1 MRLISKNIKGR
12 TEFSGSMIKK
22 MFKSIYSLK
31 SFFQLTS
38 TAAVLLMTVSS
49 SFADLHGY
57 MDEEGNWRFED
68 AGNNLGSYKRAIK
81 QASKEFEVESALI
94 AAVIKAESD
103 FNHKAVSNKGAK
115 GLMQIMPGTAS
126 IMNLEEPFSAKEN
139 ITAGA
144 RYLGILLGRFKYNK
158 KLALAAY
165 NAGPEAVETYG
176 GIPPFRETQDFV
188 RRVLYYYKRYAYL
201 D

>member
-1 MRLISKNIKGR
+1 
-12 TEFSGSMIKK
+12 MINKIL
-22 MFKSIYSLK
+22 KSLYSLK
-31 SFFQLTS
+31 SFLQLTL
-38 TAAVLLMTVSS
+38 TAVVLLMTVSS

-68 AGNNLGSYKRAIK
+68 AGNNLGSYKKTIK
-81 QASKEFEVESALI
+81 QVSKEFEVESALI

-115 GLMQIMPGTAS
+115 GLMQIMPDTAS
-126 IMNLEEPFSAKEN
+126 LMDLNEPFNPKQN

-144 RYLGILLGRFKYNK
+144 HYLSILLERFKRNK
-158 KLALAAY
+158 TLALAAY
-165 NAGPEAVETYG
+165 NAGPETVESYG
-176 GIPPFRETQDFV
+176 GVPPFRETKDFV
-188 RRVLYYYKRYAYL
+188 RRVLYYYKRYDYL